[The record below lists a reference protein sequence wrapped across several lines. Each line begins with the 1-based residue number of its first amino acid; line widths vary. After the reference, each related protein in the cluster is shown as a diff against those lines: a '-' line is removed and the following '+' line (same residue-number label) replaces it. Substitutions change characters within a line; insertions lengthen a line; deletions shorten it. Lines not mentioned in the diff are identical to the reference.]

1 MKGGAYKAVR
11 EANVGGEVH
20 HMPAASA
27 SPLSV
32 AEGSA
37 IWMEAADHR
46 QTASWGRSRSALSYR
61 KQQQTLIQQ
70 GRFEAAL
77 QMDIDDIRSKFGS
90 KYDEAMQQM
99 LEYVETIRDR
109 WNPTNIE
116 E

>member
-11 EANVGGEVH
+11 ETNDAGEVH
-20 HMPAASA
+20 HMPAASV
-27 SPLSV
+27 SPLSI

-37 IWMEAADHR
+37 IWMEAADHH
-46 QTASWGRSRSALSYR
+46 QTASWGRSRSALIYR

-70 GRFEAAL
+70 GHFEGAL
-77 QMDIDDIRSKFGS
+77 QMDIDDIRLKFGS
-90 KYDEAMQQM
+90 KYDEAIQQM
-99 LEYVETIRDR
+99 LEYIETIRDR